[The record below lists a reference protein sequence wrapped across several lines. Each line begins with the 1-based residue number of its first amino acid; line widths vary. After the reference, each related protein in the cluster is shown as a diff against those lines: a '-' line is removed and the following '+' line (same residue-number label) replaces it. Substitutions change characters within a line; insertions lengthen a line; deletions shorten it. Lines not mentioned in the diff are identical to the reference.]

1 MIPLLSISQVKFV
14 ISNDT
19 LVGYTFN
26 ENRQIALIF
35 KEGEYYKERSD
46 ANELILKSKDTIID
60 IYKSQLIISKDLNSD
75 QQKRLQELLT
85 LADKNINSQN
95 RLRKSRNFWLTTTGT
110 LAIVVTSLIFIK

>member
-1 MIPLLSISQVKFV
+1 MIPLLSISQVKFI

-35 KEGEYYKERSD
+35 KEGEYYKEL
-46 ANELILKSKDTIID
+46 NTITNGIVKSKDNIID
-60 IYKSQLIISKDLNSD
+60 TYKLQLVVSNDLNNA
-75 QQKRLQELLT
+75 QYKRLQELLS

-95 RLRKSRNFWLTTTGT
+95 KLRKSRNFWLTTTGT
-110 LAIVVTSLIFIK
+110 LALVVTGLILIK